1 MDEKEFFELSRKLS
15 NLYLEVKSIMLFAED
30 EDLDQKL
37 ILTSVN
43 EIRNAFDHVMRS
55 FADGESLK
63 ANFESATGH
72 LYRAGFDA
80 YEVISISIIKQIQDF
95 RRSYSFEAIVAAY
108 PDYYQKIIPRI
119 EEIKRIKVSARG
131 NKTINDKIKPEDHFK
146 EFGKIVADL
155 DKLKKEMDLHIF
167 SIQEADKS
175 FKKKQFRNR
184 IIALFSTIIGG
195 ILVYFITRKLFGW

>member
-43 EIRNAFDHVMRS
+43 EIRNAFDHVMRT
-55 FADGESLK
+55 FANGESLK
-63 ANFESATGH
+63 PNFDSATGH

-95 RRSYSFEAIVAAY
+95 RKNYSFEAITAVY
-108 PDYYQKIIPRI
+108 PDYYQKVIPQI
-119 EEIKRIKVSARG
+119 EEIKKIKASARG
-131 NKTINDKIKPEDHFK
+131 KKTNNDKIKPEDHFK

-155 DKLKKEMDLHIF
+155 DKLKKEMDLHI
-167 SIQEADKS
+167 SAIQEAEKNI
-175 FKKKQFRNR
+175 KKKQFRNR
-184 IIALFSTIIGG
+184 IIAFSLTIVGG
-195 ILVYFITRKLFGW
+195 ILVYFITRKIFGW